1 MLDCISGGTTLYIG
15 LTEVT
20 LAYTPPAGMGN
31 TGVSADGFDLRKRG
45 ATVAWDAGVFDGQHA
60 ITQTGFAHVRVET
73 KYSGYRLFGLTT
85 SDIGGG
91 FCPTRYGLEL
101 VHGGTLE
108 VYENCVRV
116 AYNQAAL
123 VYGAG
128 DQLRIE
134 ADAGVVRY
142 KRLVGGAGT
151 WQVLYTSTLPVTA
164 ALYFNASLYT
174 PGSTLKEIRF
184 VSGST
189 GAPSVNRTY
198 YTFGGARVAMR
209 DGAGAALVYL
219 HGDHLG
225 SASLATSVTGTVVSQ
240 QRYAPYGEV
249 RWSSGSAM
257 PTDFTFTSQRAG
269 PANYVGSL
277 MDYVARGYSPALGR
291 FVSADTIVPGA
302 RNPQAYNR
310 YMYVLG
316 NPIKY
321 TDPTGHC
328 PICFIFGVQIG
339 MAARWGYWAGSTL
352 PEYFGMGPDR
362 HGIDT
367 AVSLSTIIEQN
378 ARGEVPPIM
387 LGAAIAGQSQWGGG
401 LGDWGE
407 VNIQRDVDPS
417 LGTAQLT
424 RDDMTR
430 FGGGASALDDD
441 AAIGAMSNKI
451 ANALAGCGGCTAT
464 DRFAVA
470 GIAQNQGYGPGW
482 AAGLTSEINPKG
494 PGIDWAGYFKNSDP
508 AMINGLKDIL
518 TAPRAAGKSWEFF
531 IFRQYVFDLKGL
543 MDRGWI
549 LPAGVN
555 FDYLQCVASERE
567 GCAQ

>member
-1 MLDCISGGTTLYIG
+1 MTVYPSAGSGQVIG
-15 LTEVT
+15 LTVVT

-60 ITQTGFAHVRVET
+60 ITQTGFAQVRVET

-108 VYENCVRV
+108 IYENCVRV
-116 AYNQAAL
+116 AYPPAL

-142 KRLVGGAGT
+142 KRQVAGAGT

-184 VSGST
+184 VIGST
-189 GAPSVNRTY
+189 AAPSVNRTY

-209 DGAGAALVYL
+209 DGAGAALTYL
-219 HGDHLG
+219 HGDQLG

-249 RWSSGSAM
+249 RWASGSM

-277 MDYVARGYSPALGR
+277 TDYVARFYSPALGR
-291 FVSADTIVPGA
+291 FVSADTIVPGTGKS
-302 RNPQAYNR
+302 QSYNR
-310 YMYVLG
+310 YMYVSGNPLSRIDPSGHDDDPIADFAALVVGALDGWAEANMLGLASATGVSQIYDANGRANDYYAAGRVLG
-316 NPIKY
+316 NLVAVGQGL
-321 TDPTGHC
+321 DEMVTGAGGFVGGVGLC
-328 PICFIFGVQIG
+328 PETVGGGCAVAIASGAITLHGASVTLSGLSSVGKNAPGLKLTRNRDSDFVDQALEDDFYNRVNNHLDDKHLS
-339 MAARWGYWAGSTL
+339 AARRELNG
-352 PEYFGMGPDR
+352 EVVRRKPDGTPFDHVDEVR
-362 HGIDT
+362 
-367 AVSLSTIIEQN
+367 N
-378 ARGEVPPIM
+378 ARRGLLNNLEWAKSKLGNRLTEAERAYYESYVSRISKFLDYTEQWVP
-387 LGAAIAGQSQWGGG
+387 
-401 LGDWGE
+401 
-407 VNIQRDVDPS
+407 
-417 LGTAQLT
+417 
-424 RDDMTR
+424 
-430 FGGGASALDDD
+430 LD
-441 AAIGAMSNKI
+441 K
-451 ANALAGCGGCTAT
+451 
-464 DRFAVA
+464 
-470 GIAQNQGYGPGW
+470 
-482 AAGLTSEINPKG
+482 
-494 PGIDWAGYFKNSDP
+494 
-508 AMINGLKDIL
+508 
-518 TAPRAAGKSWEFF
+518 
-531 IFRQYVFDLKGL
+531 
-543 MDRGWI
+543 
-549 LPAGVN
+549 
-555 FDYLQCVASERE
+555 
-567 GCAQ
+567 

>member
-189 GAPSVNRTY
+189 GAPSVQRTY

-209 DGAGAALVYL
+209 DGAGAALTYL
-219 HGDHLG
+219 HGDQLG

-240 QRYAPYGEV
+240 QRYVHYGEV
-249 RWSSGSAM
+249 RWASGSM
-257 PTDFTFTSQRAG
+257 PTDPSTDRITGPLRAGFTFTRRLRS
-269 PANYVGSL
+269 
-277 MDYVARGYSPALGR
+277 
-291 FVSADTIVPGA
+291 
-302 RNPQAYNR
+302 
-310 YMYVLG
+310 
-316 NPIKY
+316 
-321 TDPTGHC
+321 
-328 PICFIFGVQIG
+328 
-339 MAARWGYWAGSTL
+339 
-352 PEYFGMGPDR
+352 
-362 HGIDT
+362 
-367 AVSLSTIIEQN
+367 
-378 ARGEVPPIM
+378 
-387 LGAAIAGQSQWGGG
+387 GQ
-401 LGDWGE
+401 
-407 VNIQRDVDPS
+407 
-417 LGTAQLT
+417 
-424 RDDMTR
+424 
-430 FGGGASALDDD
+430 
-441 AAIGAMSNKI
+441 
-451 ANALAGCGGCTAT
+451 
-464 DRFAVA
+464 
-470 GIAQNQGYGPGW
+470 
-482 AAGLTSEINPKG
+482 AAG
-494 PGIDWAGYFKNSDP
+494 W
-508 AMINGLKDIL
+508 
-518 TAPRAAGKSWEFF
+518 
-531 IFRQYVFDLKGL
+531 
-543 MDRGWI
+543 
-549 LPAGVN
+549 
-555 FDYLQCVASERE
+555 
-567 GCAQ
+567 